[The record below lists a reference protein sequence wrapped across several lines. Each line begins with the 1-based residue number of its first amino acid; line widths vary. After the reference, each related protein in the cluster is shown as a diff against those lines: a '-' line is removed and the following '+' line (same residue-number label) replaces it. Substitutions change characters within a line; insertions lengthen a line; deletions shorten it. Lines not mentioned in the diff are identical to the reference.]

1 MLLGSCDN
9 CELHRGDPRG
19 HIHTGEAHHRVAPW
33 CAWPGVFRLA
43 THALGTAGTIP
54 DAMSMNRRAR
64 PTLRCLTEDLGLDV
78 PGLGVDLGDVD
89 HPWLDELRRIAP
101 RSPRGQKRILAI
113 AQPLVYRLRVS
124 AARGATWVD
133 EEHDIVWLCAV
144 HRREQGSDDDAYA
157 WFASLHAS
165 GRLLPAEDDRL
176 RDRAEAVIR
185 LQRGLSAEMLHLVDQ
200 ALLRRGTEL
209 ATDLGGYLPSRV
221 LVLASGGVE
230 EIWCALSSRATHG
243 THVPDRLR
251 DVLFATLELHF
262 SDAVF
267 EVRHDWPTGEVGWW
281 EVVRLGLR

>member
-1 MLLGSCDN
+1 
-9 CELHRGDPRG
+9 
-19 HIHTGEAHHRVAPW
+19 
-33 CAWPGVFRLA
+33 
-43 THALGTAGTIP
+43 
-54 DAMSMNRRAR
+54 MSMKRRAR

-78 PGLGVDLGDVD
+78 PGLGVDLGGVD
-89 HPWLDELRRIAP
+89 HPWLAELRRVAP
-101 RSPRGQKRILAI
+101 RSPQGQKRILSI
-113 AQPLVYRLRVS
+113 AEPLVYRLRVS
-124 AARGATWVD
+124 SARGATWVD
-133 EEHDIVWLCAV
+133 EEHGIVWLCAV

-200 ALLRRGTEL
+200 ALLHKGTEL
-209 ATDLGGYLPSRV
+209 AADLGGYLPCRV
-221 LVLASGGVE
+221 LLLASGGVQ
-230 EIWCALSSRATHG
+230 EIWCALSSRATDG

-251 DVLFATLELHF
+251 DILFATLERHF